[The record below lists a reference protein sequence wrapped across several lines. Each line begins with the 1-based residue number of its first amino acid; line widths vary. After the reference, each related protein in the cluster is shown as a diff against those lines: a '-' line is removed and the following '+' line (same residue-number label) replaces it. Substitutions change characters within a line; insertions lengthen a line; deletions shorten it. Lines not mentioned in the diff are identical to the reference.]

1 MDTPCKFAK
10 STCFFSNVDG
20 TNAYLTHHPI
30 ANEIRIQI
38 MPSVDRPL
46 VGTVKIVVCISHHN
60 GSIS

>member
-1 MDTPCKFAK
+1 MDTPCKFDK
-10 STCFFSNVDG
+10 STCFLVVWTVFN
-20 TNAYLTHHPI
+20 THHPI
-30 ANEIRIQI
+30 ANEICIQI

>member
-1 MDTPCKFAK
+1 MQEIVPQDLERLSVQEIAPH
-10 STCFFSNVDG
+10 N
-20 TNAYLTHHPI
+20 THHPI

-46 VGTVKIVVCISHHN
+46 VGTVKIVVCIPHHN